1 MRKRLC
7 REILE
12 LFLFKYTSYPTKGT
26 FKKVLLL
33 LLTLLLVF
41 IDLHIIHI

>member
-12 LFLFKYTSYPTKGT
+12 LFYLKYTSYPTKGT